1 MSPKSGFA
9 GGRGTDM
16 TNGNAQGSPGEADQA
31 QTAEGPPLKS
41 SGARLKPS
49 DRNRLGIYFVCLTAL
64 TLYILITTWPSI
76 DPNFP
81 TRLNQPRIL
90 GFALKA
96 TADERLFITVAA
108 AGALG
113 SLIHTIT
120 SFGDYVGNREL
131 AQSWVWYLILRTPVG
146 IALALL
152 FCITLRAGLIAPSLP
167 EDFATT
173 HPLSLLNPYGFAA
186 IGALA
191 GMFSRQATDKL
202 REIFDS
208 LFKVSQPV
216 DRANPLSQASPVI
229 SRTDPSALTV
239 GGATA
244 LAVIGRNFSKDCTAS
259 INGRQRE
266 VKWESDT
273 RVTVALL
280 PEDVS
285 AAGQLQVIVRNPAAA
300 GGASAPLPVT
310 VGKMVSAPT

>member
-1 MSPKSGFA
+1 
-9 GGRGTDM
+9 M
-16 TNGNAQGSPGEADQA
+16 TKGNAQGSPGAADQ
-31 QTAEGPPLKS
+31 TAVAKNPPSKS
-41 SGARLKPS
+41 SGARLSPG
-49 DRNRLGIYFVCLTAL
+49 DRNRLGIYFTCLTVL
-64 TLYILITTWPSI
+64 TFYILIATWPAI
-76 DPNFP
+76 DPNLP
-81 TRLNQPRIL
+81 IRLNQPWIL
-90 GFALKA
+90 GFHLKA

-120 SFGDYVGNREL
+120 SFADYVGNREL
-131 AQSWVWYLILRTPVG
+131 TQSWVWYLVLRTPMG

-152 FCITLRAGLIAPSLP
+152 FCIVLRAGLIAPAPSLP
-167 EDFATT
+167 EDFAAT

-202 REIFDS
+202 REVFDT

-216 DRANPLSQASPVI
+216 DRADPLSPASPVI
-229 SRTDPSALTV
+229 SKMDPTALTV
-239 GGATA
+239 GGATE
-244 LAVIGRNFSKDCTAS
+244 LAVIGRNFIKDCTAS
-259 INGRQRE
+259 INGKQRE

-285 AAGQLQVIVRNPAAA
+285 APGRLQVIVRNPAVV
-300 GGASAPLPVT
+300 GGASPPFPVT
-310 VGKMVSAPT
+310 VAPSG